1 MPEVPTPSVP
11 TNFSWDFEN
20 GFHVDN
26 LEQFSEVDVYSPE
39 DADNLILQFQKFTD
53 ELQKLINAV
62 ETGEDAEELM
72 KLYNRLVQANNHV
85 LQFVSAEE
93 IKTGLHM
100 NEMKLPEKLAIIRRA
115 FSDVI
120 GQNGDR
126 SPSRPDILAKLAQK
140 VVPATT

>member
-1 MPEVPTPSVP
+1 
-11 TNFSWDFEN
+11 
-20 GFHVDN
+20 
-26 LEQFSEVDVYSPE
+26 
-39 DADNLILQFQKFTD
+39 
-53 ELQKLINAV
+53 
-62 ETGEDAEELM
+62 M

-140 VVPATT
+140 VAPATV